1 MQGYI
6 VEEQALQITHD
17 NNFGRPSHGRSS
29 FRGRGRGRERQGTDK
44 SLVECFYCHDLGHFQ
59 YECPRKGRRNES
71 QVNFTEAIND
81 EPLLLMAYTEL
92 EETEKLCSEDENLC
106 SDAPNILEDDDH
118 TMEMSFMA
126 LELCN
131 EDENFMVPDHT
142 IEMSFMAPE
151 LCSEDENF
159 MAPDFIEER
168 LDKELYSYCEGPEI
182 PADAENEPMMEMT
195 DNHTMEMLL
204 MAHVEKALD
213 ETWFLDSGCKPTP
226 APAHEED
233 NGFFDYADNQNDFHD
248 IADNHD
254 ASHDATDASHQGNL
268 EHPVAEEQQSADSIS
283 RGGNRQRQP
292 PIWMRYYDSGD
303 VYSDDNQGNFALFV
317 DEDPLSYEN
326 AARSAK

>member
-1 MQGYI
+1 
-6 VEEQALQITHD
+6 
-17 NNFGRPSHGRSS
+17 
-29 FRGRGRGRERQGTDK
+29 
-44 SLVECFYCHDLGHFQ
+44 
-59 YECPRKGRRNES
+59 
-71 QVNFTEAIND
+71 
-81 EPLLLMAYTEL
+81 
-92 EETEKLCSEDENLC
+92 
-106 SDAPNILEDDDH
+106 
-118 TMEMSFMA
+118 MEMSFMA

-168 LDKELYSYCEGPEI
+168 LDKELYSY
-182 PADAENEPMMEMT
+182 
-195 DNHTMEMLL
+195 
-204 MAHVEKALD
+204 
-213 ETWFLDSGCKPTP
+213 CKPTP

-283 RGGNRQRQP
+283 RGGN
-292 PIWMRYYDSGD
+292 
-303 VYSDDNQGNFALFV
+303 
-317 DEDPLSYEN
+317 
-326 AARSAK
+326 